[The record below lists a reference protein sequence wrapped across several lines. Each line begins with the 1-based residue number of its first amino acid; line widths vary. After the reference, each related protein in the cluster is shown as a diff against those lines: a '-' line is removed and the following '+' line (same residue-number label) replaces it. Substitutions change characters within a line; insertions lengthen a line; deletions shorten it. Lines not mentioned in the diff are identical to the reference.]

1 MDVGAARRIIQEGK
15 MPYSLGNGHLAF
27 LKMKVV
33 FFQQVAP
40 QGAKALL
47 IRSVKSAFALLLAR
61 VTEPCRL
68 APEIRSGFEKDN
80 QCNGGKRLPQS

>member
-1 MDVGAARRIIQEGK
+1 MT
-15 MPYSLGNGHLAF
+15 YSLGNGHLAF

>member
-40 QGAKALL
+40 QGAKGAVAHPLKNKD
-47 IRSVKSAFALLLAR
+47 RSKSQKRLYNFGLLL
-61 VTEPCRL
+61 
-68 APEIRSGFEKDN
+68 
-80 QCNGGKRLPQS
+80 

>member
-15 MPYSLGNGHLAF
+15 MPYSLENGHLAF

>member
-1 MDVGAARRIIQEGK
+1 

-27 LKMKVV
+27 LKMKV
-33 FFQQVAP
+33 FSQQVAP

-61 VTEPCRL
+61 VTEPDRL
-68 APEIRSGFEKDN
+68 APEIRSGFEKNN
-80 QCNGGKRLPQS
+80 QRNGGEGFPQSQ